1 MRDPEAVRSQP
12 DTASVLAVMR
22 GDGAPAADAAGGRGD
37 GWIAVA
43 IGALAAVAYVL
54 AGWGAPTVYDYYGR
68 LAEAFVH
75 GRYWLT
81 TDPPWLNE
89 LLTCGDGRWC
99 VAYPPLPAILA
110 IPLLFLGTAT
120 AQDVVSQV
128 CGGASAGVL
137 YLALRAYGAPRWIA
151 LTGALLSAFGTT
163 LFFTSV
169 DGRSWYAA
177 HAVAM
182 LWTSVA
188 FLIASRGGPGWGI
201 GAAVGLAALARLPV
215 AAAVPALALLAA
227 HRSGI
232 PFPRTFARIVA
243 GGVPFLLLYLGY
255 NLLRWGTVTD
265 AGYARLTEGDFFF
278 DHGLFSL
285 SYLPRHIY
293 AMFMEPPDFVPN
305 VWYFLRPRFVGM
317 SLFLTT
323 PALLYVFA
331 GLHDVRRSAIVAA
344 TALAAALALL
354 PDVTH
359 GTVGF
364 AQLGY
369 RFSIDAQPFLIA
381 LAVGGDAARG
391 GVWRS
396 RPSILFLIAC
406 AIAVAFNIYATVA
419 IIRYGWWQ

>member
-1 MRDPEAVRSQP
+1 MLKEK
-12 DTASVLAVMR
+12 
-22 GDGAPAADAAGGRGD
+22 
-37 GWIAVA
+37 WIAVA
-43 IGALAAVAYVL
+43 LGCLAVSGYVI

-68 LAEAFVH
+68 LADAFVH

-81 TDPPWLNE
+81 EDPPWLNE
-89 LLTCGDGRWC
+89 LLSCGAGRWC

-110 IPLLFLGTAT
+110 VPLVWLGTAT

-128 CGGASAGVL
+128 AGGASASFL
-137 YLALRAYGAPRWIA
+137 YLALRAYGAPRSVA
-151 LTGALLSAFGTT
+151 VTGTLLSAFGTT
-163 LFFTSV
+163 LLFTSA

-182 LWTSVA
+182 LFTSIA
-188 FLIASRGGPGWGI
+188 FCLAARGGPAWGV
-201 GAAVGLAALARLPV
+201 GAAIGFAALARLPV
-215 AAAVPALALLAA
+215 AAATPALALLVARRGDLPFRAA
-227 HRSGI
+227 FVRVVVGGLPLLAI
-232 PFPRTFARIVA
+232 YVA
-243 GGVPFLLLYLGY
+243 Y
-255 NLLRWGTVTD
+255 NVLRWGTITD

-285 SYLPRHIY
+285 AYLPRHLY
-293 AMFMEPPDFVPN
+293 AIAMEPPDLVPN

-317 SLFLTT
+317 SLFLVT
-323 PALLYVFA
+323 PAFLFVFA
-331 GLHDVRRSAIVAA
+331 GLQDVRRSIAVAA
-344 TALAAALALL
+344 TALAAGLALL

-381 LAVGGDAARG
+381 LAVGGDALRN

-396 RPSILFLIAC
+396 RPSVLFLVAC
-406 AIAVAFNIYATVA
+406 VLAVAMNVYATVA
-419 IIRYGWWQ
+419 IIRYGFWQ